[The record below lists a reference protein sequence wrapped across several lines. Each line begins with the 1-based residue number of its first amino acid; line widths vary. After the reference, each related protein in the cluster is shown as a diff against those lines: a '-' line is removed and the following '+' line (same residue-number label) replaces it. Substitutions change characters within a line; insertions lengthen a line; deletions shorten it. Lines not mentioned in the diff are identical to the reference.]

1 MINRADKG
9 DRFGRLIATSSLAE
23 LFGTARNEHY
33 AATKAAI
40 NALTRALAVEQLAM
54 A

>member
-1 MINRADKG
+1 
-9 DRFGRLIATSSLAE
+9 

-40 NALTRALAVEQLAM
+40 NSLIRALAVELARYGIRRM
-54 A
+54 RSCPAGSGAT